1 MPKYDKERDDEFSF
15 EIVKHLG
22 VVGKGNNGWQK
33 EINMVSWRGA
43 PAKLDIRDWDDNH
56 ERMSRGVTLRRE
68 EAVAVL
74 KILLKNYGEDLKKAN
89 EENIEA

>member
-1 MPKYDKERDDEFSF
+1 MPKYERDNDDFSF

-33 EINMVSWRGA
+33 ELNMVSWRGGA
-43 PAKLDIRDWDDNH
+43 PKLDIRDWDDNH
-56 ERMSRGVTLRRE
+56 ERMSRGVTLRHE

-74 KILLKNYGEDLKKAN
+74 KILLKNYGDDLKKSD
-89 EENIEA
+89 EAPAEG